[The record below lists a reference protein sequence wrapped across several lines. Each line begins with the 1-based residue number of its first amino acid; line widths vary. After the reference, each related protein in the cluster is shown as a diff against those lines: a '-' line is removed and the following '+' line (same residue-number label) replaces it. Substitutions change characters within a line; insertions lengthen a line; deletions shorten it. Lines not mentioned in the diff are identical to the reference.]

1 MTKRTKLTIA
11 TGIFPPSIGGP
22 ATYSKLMLDELP
34 KKGIDVNIA
43 TFDAVRRYPKVLR
56 HLLFFVI
63 VFRKSFMSD
72 VVLAQDTVSV
82 GLPTLLSCKI
92 LRKKFI
98 VRVPGDYAWE
108 QSVQRYGVKDG
119 IDDFQV
125 KKYSWRIEFL
135 RYIQKIVVRNA
146 DVVITPSEYF
156 KKLVSGWGGAIQ
168 PVRIY
173 NGIENFTCSNTKD
186 SKRKEIGLLKDD
198 FVIVSVGRL
207 VPWKG
212 FTELIEM
219 MQSFDHDLNI
229 KLVIIGDGPEA
240 ESLKTKV
247 ESMDLNEKVFLV
259 GRQKREDVLR
269 YLCSAD
275 VFVLNTYF
283 ESFSFQTVEAM
294 KAGLPVVI
302 TRTGSLPELI
312 DHGKNGYLVK
322 PGDINDIME
331 KILKIKNNPDLRR
344 SLSEFSQEKSNNFSI
359 ERTIKGVEGKIFK
372 LLKK

>member
-1 MTKRTKLTIA
+1 
-11 TGIFPPSIGGP
+11 
-22 ATYSKLMLDELP
+22 
-34 KKGIDVNIA
+34 
-43 TFDAVRRYPKVLR
+43 
-56 HLLFFVI
+56 
-63 VFRKSFMSD
+63 
-72 VVLAQDTVSV
+72 
-82 GLPTLLSCKI
+82 
-92 LRKKFI
+92 
-98 VRVPGDYAWE
+98 
-108 QSVQRYGVKDG
+108 
-119 IDDFQV
+119 
-125 KKYSWRIEFL
+125 
-135 RYIQKIVVRNA
+135 
-146 DVVITPSEYF
+146 
-156 KKLVSGWGGAIQ
+156 
-168 PVRIY
+168 
-173 NGIENFTCSNTKD
+173 
-186 SKRKEIGLLKDD
+186 
-198 FVIVSVGRL
+198 
-207 VPWKG
+207 
-212 FTELIEM
+212 M